1 MPVTKRQVVFRP
13 INVSLAEDITGSF
26 CGASQ
31 DGDEGLEVEVHI
43 GTDSTPSVGGVL
55 GRESMPTPKR
65 VGKDTPQIS
74 SSSEELSKQFIPD
87 AIYVSE
93 ESHPNCKP
101 STSCHAHPQQVPK
114 TKTEIIGQNKHRLT
128 QRQPL

>member
-1 MPVTKRQVVFRP
+1 MPVTKRQVVFHP

-31 DGDEGLEVEVHI
+31 DGDEDLEVEVHI

-74 SSSEELSKQFIPD
+74 SSSEKLSKQFIPD
-87 AIYVSE
+87 AVYPKKAI
-93 ESHPNCKP
+93 PTAKP
-101 STSCHAHPQQVPK
+101 PLPAMPTRSKSPK
-114 TKTEIIGQNKHRLT
+114 PGQK
-128 QRQPL
+128 